1 MSKHDPVNY
10 PHHYTSHPSG
20 VECNDITQHMGFNLG
35 NALKYIWRADLKG
48 DAIEDMEKARWYIS
62 KEIAKRRQAE
72 AEQPDLFTKVSD
84 EVPCDTSP
92 ATAPD
97 RETIPF
103 RFAKVSD
110 EAPSDTNPATAPD
123 REARPFPEHLR
134 SPAATAKKL
143 RELAAEEALERGNDA
158 AYQKAVAVAL
168 VYGTA
173 LLLRDPDGTMTYV
186 DPFA

>member
-1 MSKHDPVNY
+1 MSKHDPVNH

-20 VECNDITQHMGFNLG
+20 VECIDITQHMGFNLG

-92 ATAPD
+92 Y
-97 RETIPF
+97 
-103 RFAKVSD
+103 
-110 EAPSDTNPATAPD
+110 TAPD

-134 SPAATAKKL
+134 SPAAMAKKL
-143 RELAAEEALERGNDA
+143 GELSAEEALERGNDA
-158 AYQKAVAVAL
+158 AYQKAMEIAL

-186 DPFA
+186 DPLA